1 MQETGKYPERN
12 FIFWGGPYLWRHSKN
27 WLLSFWQASWLWQ
40 SWLAAATATRP
51 LSTRVTAEYNT
62 AEVAKAEK
70 VAQLWDSYAA
80 EIKSIEKKQSEHKYD
95 TTADYQKARA
105 DALHKVFDAATLD
118 GEYYG
123 FVTVQEKDA
132 DTIQSIVTVLKK
144 EGATKYGYSNSRTK
158 AAFESKNVPG
168 TFAEGEF
175 IVLVYEK

>member
-1 MQETGKYPERN
+1 MKA
-12 FIFWGGPYLWRHSKN
+12 FKK
-27 WLLSFWQASWLWQ
+27 
-40 SWLAAATATRP
+40 LAAIVLAGVMALAVLTGCSDSDKTTFHKQLTDA
-51 LSTRVTAEYNT
+51 LSNAKVTAEYNT

-105 DALHKVFDAATLD
+105 DALHKVFDAATLVD
-118 GEYYG
+118 GEQIG

-132 DTIQSIVTVLKK
+132 DTINSIVTVLKK